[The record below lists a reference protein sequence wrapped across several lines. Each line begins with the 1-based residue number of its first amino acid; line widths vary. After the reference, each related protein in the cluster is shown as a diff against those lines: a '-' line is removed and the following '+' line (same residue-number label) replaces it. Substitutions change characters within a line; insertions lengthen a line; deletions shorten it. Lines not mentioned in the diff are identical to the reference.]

1 MTILDI
7 IEKKRDKKEIT
18 KEEIEFFVD
27 GYTKGEITDYQAAA
41 LVMAIFIQGM
51 TDEETANL
59 TIAMAH
65 SGEILD
71 LSKLNNIIVD
81 KHSTGGVGDK
91 VSLILLPLV
100 ASCGVTVA
108 KMSGRG
114 LGFTGGTVDK
124 LESIPGYK
132 TNIDINKFVENVEKI
147 GISMISQTL
156 NLAPADKKIYALR
169 DSISCVESIPL
180 IASSI
185 MSKKIASGAQ
195 KIVLDVTVG
204 SGAFMKNLSD
214 AEKLA
219 KEMISIGK
227 LAERETV
234 CVLTSMDEPLGYSVG
249 NSLEVK
255 EAIEALNGNI
265 QEDVK
270 KVVLELGSYMLLLAE
285 ITKDLEKAK
294 EMLNEN
300 LQNGKA
306 YKKFLELVKMQGGDA
321 NYLSDLENFEDS
333 QYIEPIYSEKT
344 GYIYSIDAK
353 EIGKLACSLGAG
365 RVRKEDKID
374 SSVGIVLLKKVGDYV
389 TKDEEI
395 AYLHINSPEQ
405 LDSAKE
411 NIKNIIKIRK
421 EKVEKPKTIIEI
433 IK

>member
-7 IEKKRDKKEIT
+7 IEKKRDKKELT

-51 TDEETANL
+51 IDEETTNL

-71 LSKLNNIIVD
+71 LSKLNKIIVD

-100 ASCGVTVA
+100 ASCGVAVA

-132 TNIDINKFVENVEKI
+132 TDIDINKFVENVEKI

-156 NLAPADKKIYALR
+156 NLAPADKKLYALR

-204 SGAFMKNLSD
+204 SGAFMKNLHD

-227 LAERETV
+227 LAGRETV
-234 CVLTSMDEPLGYSVG
+234 CVLTNMDEPLGYSVG

-270 KVVLELGSYMLLLAE
+270 KVVLELGSYMLLLAG
-285 ITKDLEKAK
+285 ITNDLGKAK

-306 YKKFLELVKMQGGDA
+306 YNKFLELVKMQGGDA
-321 NYLSDLENFEDS
+321 TYLADLENFEDS

-344 GYIYSIDAK
+344 GYIYSMDAK

-374 SSVGIVLLKKVGDYV
+374 PSVGIVLLKKVGDYV
-389 TKDEEI
+389 TKDEVI
-395 AYLHINSPEQ
+395 AYLHVNNPEQ

-411 NIKNIIKIRK
+411 NIKKIIKIRK
-421 EKVEKPKTIIEI
+421 EKTEHLKTIIKI
-433 IK
+433 MK